1 MQIDII
7 FLRMAWLCRCTVSK
21 YVSDICMLVGWPLPR
36 WMICGFDNMAAWEPF
51 FHQCIAMDIPKLS
64 QLGLLLYWVCTAC
77 PIQWRQD
84 RGGERIPSQEKDFEF
99 LKSFQCFS
107 SPLTS
112 FVQPC
117 QNWQKGWVNRVL
129 VSQSFSDLISIISLR
144 YVSKK
149 YWLSNGALKSAHLK

>member
-1 MQIDII
+1 MFPIFVCWWVGHCPVEWYAGLII
-7 FLRMAWLCRCTVSK
+7 WLRENLSFTNALQWTCPNALNLVFSYKRIYKYWLC
-21 YVSDICMLVGWPLPR
+21 I
-36 WMICGFDNMAAWEPF
+36 
-51 FHQCIAMDIPKLS
+51 
-64 QLGLLLYWVCTAC
+64 AC